1 MDYGKFLWIHDLA
14 IDRFDHS
21 SLVLLKEA
29 ESEKNLANQ
38 KAQLKLSDLCKYILE
53 SQPQYSLLSLEQQIE
68 VLRQHLA
75 PNLIDRPAFGQIEDL
90 IEFYGLKANLEEQVE
105 DSVITLDDIVPGRA
119 QPALK
124 SVWRRIYIH
133 EDWQA
138 LKKSINLS
146 DKDLSTCLKSTSLYH
161 VLSSSINTND
171 SGKGELPI
179 SSPNESFFDP
189 TISFNDNLAIRFPDH
204 SLSELEQLSKD
215 YQSGNCQLQEAIKSG
230 NVWEFYSEI
239 IV

>member
-38 KAQLKLSDLCKYILE
+38 KVCRLLKAQLKLSDLCKYILE

-124 SVWRRIYIH
+124 SVWR
-133 EDWQA
+133 
-138 LKKSINLS
+138 KSIYM
-146 DKDLSTCLKSTSLYH
+146 K
-161 VLSSSINTND
+161 I
-171 SGKGELPI
+171 GKP
-179 SSPNESFFDP
+179 
-189 TISFNDNLAIRFPDH
+189 
-204 SLSELEQLSKD
+204 
-215 YQSGNCQLQEAIKSG
+215 
-230 NVWEFYSEI
+230 
-239 IV
+239 